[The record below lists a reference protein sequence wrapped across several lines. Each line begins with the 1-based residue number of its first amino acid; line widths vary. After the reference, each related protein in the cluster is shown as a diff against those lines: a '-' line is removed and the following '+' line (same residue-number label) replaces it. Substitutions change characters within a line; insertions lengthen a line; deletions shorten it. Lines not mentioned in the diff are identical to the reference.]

1 MKECTLPLTAA
12 GPVNMIITERGVM
25 DITLEG
31 IVLRELHPEFT
42 VEDVQAATEAKLII
56 SPDLKPMDV

>member
-1 MKECTLPLTAA
+1 M
-12 GPVNMIITERGVM
+12 GVM
-25 DITLEG
+25 DITPEG

-42 VEDVQAATEAKLII
+42 VEDVKAATAADLII